1 MYYNIIYSFRFF
13 YYSRLCSVLIS
24 DNSLDR
30 KLCNV
35 YLSAI
40 DHICHSSRIH
50 LEILQV
56 RKRDGEYIFFLSSYF
71 KYHSLTISLSLS
83 LSPYY
88 YRTLNVRI
96 QIHVYTSYTE
106 FTLSPSFNFSLILLP
121 HCSHL

>member
-13 YYSRLCSVLIS
+13 YYSRLCSVLVS

-56 RKRDGEYIFFLSSYF
+56 RKHDGEYIFFLSSYF
-71 KYHSLTISLSLS
+71 KYHSLTISVSLLPS
-83 LSPYY
+83 Y

-96 QIHVYTSYTE
+96 NIHAYTSYTE
-106 FTLSPSFNFSLILLP
+106 FTLSPSFSFSLILLP